1 MNYLLYFIIILIII
15 ILLQQHLQNIKPY
28 QNNNALPKN
37 NKKSK
42 TSNKNSNSVN
52 KSNAIEQFFQS
63 STDNNKNIKIANI
76 RNTNST
82 SHKINHFN
90 IPEDVNNV
98 HSIQLKG
105 KWKDQ
110 GWGNRKSI
118 LYLFFTNRKTND
130 TTEVLVH
137 DVKKLTL
144 ASHSN
149 VNINFT
155 IYNDKTF
162 TYYDDSPREFNP
174 ALPLLQDNNYSVKLR
189 YIVGGGGG
197 HRLYVKNINL
207 NILGNSKRHDDF
219 LEYKYSQS
227 MNLKGTVESDENCSI
242 NYNSDFITTNGVDKK
257 LFNLQYNY
265 PITISFWAN
274 FEKLNN
280 TNSLPYDL
288 ISYTNGSKSGW
299 SLSVEINN
307 RLKLDIK
314 KNGNSIIN
322 GGLIFDYN
330 IESDTS
336 CFNYYLISFQGFKY
350 INTNNY
356 YVNTTSQF
364 SEIKNQKTFN
374 INFQPNYINYDN
386 SFDNIPEILRDA
398 FFDNITID
406 NDFRNEL
413 DNFSNTR
420 ENFTNTKQNI
430 KESFITPNTN
440 PANRIEPK
448 KIEKIDTRSDY
459 EKAKPYI
466 DKIHKYG
473 EFNSPLHNSLKNLQA
488 SFHKDFI
495 LKNDTKNF
503 NKKIISEIDNHIY
516 ELNLE
521 NDETNKIKDGQ
532 NEKINNLEKSAD
544 ILNTEIMIS
553 KNIDINPYQ
562 DKTIKS
568 NNTGSIINH
577 LDNVGNGS
585 FLIRTN
591 DKPGKCL
598 YTSSYKNVSNNTKNC
613 NADDLSQKVNFYD
626 INEDTDYIQHLPKI
640 NNTTEL
646 HKISNHSEFKYP
658 FKIVKSKNNDQCLHN
673 YDINKYKFNECIP
686 HLGQQFRMWD
696 KETS

>member
-1 MNYLLYFIIILIII
+1 MNYLMYFIIIIII
-15 ILLQQHLQNIKPY
+15 VILLQQHMTNIKPF
-28 QNNNALPKN
+28 QNNNNNNVTNKN
-37 NKKSK
+37 NRINNNNDKIKAKNENTKSLDIFQNSSRKVLNTGLKMEEYEGYFGDNLTRFDNATPFK
-42 TSNKNSNSVN
+42 TEIVS
-52 KSNAIEQFFQS
+52 
-63 STDNNKNIKIANI
+63 
-76 RNTNST
+76 
-82 SHKINHFN
+82 KINFSTTHKSTFSQKYTGIFKPSEDGIYKFTLRSDDAAYLYINN
-90 IPEDVNNV
+90 ILVINNGGL
-98 HSIQLKG
+98 HPPRYRY
-105 KWKDQ
+105 
-110 GWGNRKSI
+110 GNYNVTQANEEYEVVI
-118 LYLFFTNRKTND
+118 YFGENYGH
-130 TTEVLVH
+130 EVLQ
-137 DVKKLTL
+137 LSYQQPS
-144 ASHSN
+144 ASNYIFNLEH
-149 VNINFT
+149 
-155 IYNDKTF
+155 
-162 TYYDDSPREFNP
+162 EFYH
-174 ALPLLQDNNYSVKLR
+174 QV
-189 YIVGGGGG
+189 
-197 HRLYVKNINL
+197 
-207 NILGNSKRHDDF
+207 DF
-219 LEYKYSQS
+219 FEYKYSQS
-227 MNLKGTVESDENCSI
+227 MYLKGTVESDENCSI

-613 NADDLSQKVNFYD
+613 NADDLSQKVNIYD